1 MIFRSARHK
10 ADFYRFLKMMKRQDS
25 YHQAI
30 AYLLALDDV
39 MASNYT
45 DVFDFAEDFIKIE
58 SAFNHGWQTGTSQK
72 TTRLLFNLWNG
83 CANDYDDD
91 NGATSNYYTVDGIF
105 CSCYAPYY
113 WEAIKLRYPEYCAE

>member
-58 SAFNHGWQTGTSQK
+58 SAFNH
-72 TTRLLFNLWNG
+72 
-83 CANDYDDD
+83 
-91 NGATSNYYTVDGIF
+91 
-105 CSCYAPYY
+105 
-113 WEAIKLRYPEYCAE
+113 LRTHSRG